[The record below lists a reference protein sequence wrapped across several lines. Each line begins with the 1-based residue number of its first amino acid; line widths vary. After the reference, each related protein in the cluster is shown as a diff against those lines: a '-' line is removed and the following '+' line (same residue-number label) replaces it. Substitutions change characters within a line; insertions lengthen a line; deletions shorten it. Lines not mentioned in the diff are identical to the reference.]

1 MEQEGNCTVAF
12 NFKHLTRART
22 YLLLLQSLAAHYC
35 YSLVVVVIILKTFA
49 TSHRCAIALTGEGS
63 GWAKTVLGP
72 RTRSL
77 CKGNAML
84 RGSRSRGVSSDEK
97 KDTGWLDFERG
108 LDGAAGKAGS
118 PFRGIAACEW
128 GEGTRR
134 KP

>member
-1 MEQEGNCTVAF
+1 M
-12 NFKHLTRART
+12 RDRP
-22 YLLLLQSLAAHYC
+22 
-35 YSLVVVVIILKTFA
+35 
-49 TSHRCAIALTGEGS
+49 HREGS

-108 LDGAAGKAGS
+108 LDGATGKAGS